1 MEQKKAKSQVC
12 SINYKATTGGWPAQ
26 HGTYFPPLNNLTKA
40 LMQYW
45 WLTGDTTYNQL
56 VIDAM
61 MFQVGA
67 NNDYMPAN
75 QTDSEG
81 NDDQAFWG
89 LAAMAAAEMDF
100 PNPPAN
106 KPQWLAL
113 AQAVFNEQVS
123 RWDPSNCGGGLRWQI
138 FPFNNGYDY
147 KNSISNGCLFHL
159 AARLARYTGNSTYMT
174 YAERTFDWMNEIGIL
189 LS

>member
-1 MEQKKAKSQVC
+1 M
-12 SINYKATTGGWPAQ
+12 YT
-26 HGTYFPPLNNLTKA
+26 PPEIQLIKA

-45 WLTGDTTYNQL
+45 WLTGDSTYNQL

-61 MFQVGA
+61 MFQVGQD
-67 NNDYMPAN
+67 NDYMPAN

-89 LAAMAAAEMDF
+89 LAAMAAAEMSF
-100 PNPPAN
+100 PNPPSN
-106 KPQWLAL
+106 KPQWLEL
-113 AQAVFNEQVS
+113 AQAVYNEQVA
-123 RWDPSNCGGGLRWQI
+123 RWDSQNCDGGLRWQI

-147 KNSISNGCLFHL
+147 KNAISNGCLFHL

-174 YAERTFDWMNEIGIL
+174 YAERSYDWMSSIGIP
-189 LS
+189 LSHQC